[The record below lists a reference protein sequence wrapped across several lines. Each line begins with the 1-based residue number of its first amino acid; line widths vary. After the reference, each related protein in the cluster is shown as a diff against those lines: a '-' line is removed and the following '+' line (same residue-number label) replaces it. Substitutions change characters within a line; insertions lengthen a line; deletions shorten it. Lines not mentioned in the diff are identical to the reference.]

1 MARVSTYLNF
11 AGDTEAAFRFYRD
24 VFGTE
29 FIGEIA
35 RMGDVPSNPEA
46 PPLSADEQQLV
57 LHVELPILGGH
68 VLMGT
73 DVIASMGHRLEVGN
87 NVSIMLQPDTREEAD
102 RLYAALSEGGPE
114 GTGMTEMFWGAYWGA
129 FQDRFGIRWMINVDA
144 Q

>member
-11 AGDTEAAFRFYRD
+11 LGDTEQAFRFYRD

-35 RMGDVPSNPEA
+35 RMGDVPSNPEV
-46 PPLSADEQQLV
+46 PPLSEEEQQLV
-57 LHVELPILGGH
+57 MHVELPILGGH

-73 DVIASMGHRLEVGN
+73 DVVASMGHRLDVGN
-87 NVSIMLQPDTREEAD
+87 NTSIMLEPDTREEAD

-114 GTGMTEMFWGAYWGA
+114 GTGMMEMFWGAYWGA
-129 FQDRFGIRWMINVDA
+129 LQDRFGIRWMINVGSE
-144 Q
+144 